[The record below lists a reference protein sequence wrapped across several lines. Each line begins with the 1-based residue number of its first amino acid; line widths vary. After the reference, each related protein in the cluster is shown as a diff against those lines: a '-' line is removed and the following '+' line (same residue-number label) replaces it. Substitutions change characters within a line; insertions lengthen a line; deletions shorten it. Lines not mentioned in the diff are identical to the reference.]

1 MTNNFKKIVLR
12 VFLLACLQPMVLLA
26 QQKGGEDPSLP
37 FQPVNPSVPNE
48 PSFGGDP
55 DNVPID
61 GGVGILLAAG
71 VTYGLKKIYD
81 NKRKNKKV

>member
-26 QQKGGEDPSLP
+26 QEDPSLP
-37 FQPVNPSVPNE
+37 FEPVNPSVPNE
-48 PSFGGDP
+48 PSFRGDP